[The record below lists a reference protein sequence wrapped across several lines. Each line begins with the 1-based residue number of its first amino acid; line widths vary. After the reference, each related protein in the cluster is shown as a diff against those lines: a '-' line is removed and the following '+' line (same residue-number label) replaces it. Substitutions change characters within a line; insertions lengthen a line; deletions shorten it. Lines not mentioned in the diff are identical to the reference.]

1 MIDSSQRVEQNGV
14 VQMTW
19 SSPQNPQVAVKV
31 NFRLISGNSSQG
43 GNPSVGSNR
52 DFNGLQLVDKVT
64 TNKTAVRVIS
74 AQAAPIAPS
83 TGTANPATAT
93 ALQNATSSTAPAA
106 GGATP

>member
-1 MIDSSQRVEQNGV
+1 M
-14 VQMTW
+14 
-19 SSPQNPQVAVKV
+19 
-31 NFRLISGNSSQG
+31 
-43 GNPSVGSNR
+43 
-52 DFNGLQLVDKVT
+52 
-64 TNKTAVRVIS
+64 IS